1 MNYSQTQ
8 ITNLA
13 LGRLGARNLITDIN
27 EPSPNAVRALAVWD
41 PVFQEVLSERDWRFA
56 KTRTVL
62 QLSPWRPLYG
72 YRFAWALPADLLRF
86 VRPVKNGRGRRDFDW
101 LWGPEGEGFYHR
113 RDTPFW
119 PADRPYVIETM
130 NTGAWATWVNG
141 APPDPLPPAPT
152 GRYALSDYGGF
163 FGPAKICYIQL
174 ISDYTQL
181 MPGFVNCL
189 TNRLAQELAIP
200 VTEDKAKFQAAAEMY
215 QASLN
220 SAEAQN
226 ECLDYSEDEAGSD
239 SWERAGRRV
248 WGL

>member
-1 MNYSQTQ
+1 MNYSQVG

-41 PVFQEVLSERDWRFA
+41 STFAEVLSERDWRFA

-62 QLSPWRPLYG
+62 QLSPWQPLYG
-72 YRFAWALPADLLRF
+72 YRHAWALPADLLRF
-86 VRPVKNGRGRRDFDW
+86 VRPVKNGRGRRGFEW

-130 NTGAWATWVNG
+130 NTGAWASWVNG
-141 APPDPLPPAPT
+141 APPDPLPPPPT
-152 GRYALSDYGGF
+152 GRFALCDYGGF

-181 MPGFVNCL
+181 MPGFVNAL

-200 VTEDKAKFQAAAEMY
+200 VTEDKAKFQAAAEWY
-215 QASLN
+215 RESLN

-239 SWERAGRRV
+239 SWERAGRRIYFE
-248 WGL
+248 